1 MFIALSAVLA
11 LAVIALAIAWTRTRR
26 SLETSVAVA
35 EERSEQLELARE
47 ALREAEAEGAA
58 RSRERD
64 DALARE
70 LRVKRDAAEVAK
82 RLEAA
87 ARERD
92 QLTTTQAE
100 LVAERDALAEEC
112 ERLQTR
118 PTSDDAA
125 SMDGELVWALTLA
138 RIDRLW
144 QVSVSSGI
152 GAASPL
158 IGSSSL
164 LADALEILVA
174 AAREEAGATV
184 ELTYTGD
191 GEVEGSTAATVVC
204 LCEELVAAAIEGAD
218 ETRAEI
224 EVTDDDVIVSVSA
237 TRDGRD
243 VAVPGPTALLIDGRY
258 RVPRVRC

>member
-11 LAVIALAIAWTRTRR
+11 LAVIVLAIAWLRTRR
-26 SLETSVAVA
+26 SLEMSVAEA
-35 EERSEQLELARE
+35 EERSEQLTSARE
-47 ALREAEAEGAA
+47 ALREAEAATA
-58 RSRERD
+58 TRSRERD

-70 LRVKRDAAEVAK
+70 LRVKRDAAEVAT
-82 RLEAA
+82 RLEAT

-92 QLTTTQAE
+92 QLTSERDQLA
-100 LVAERDALAEEC
+100 AERDALAEEC
-112 ERLQTR
+112 ERLRAQ
-118 PTSDDAA
+118 PTAEDTA

-144 QVSVSSGI
+144 QVSVASGI

-174 AAREEAGATV
+174 AARDEAGATV
-184 ELTYTGD
+184 ELTYAGAD
-191 GEVEGSTAATVVC
+191 DVEGSTAATVVC
-204 LCEELVAAAIEGAD
+204 LCEELVAAAIAGAD
-218 ETRAEI
+218 ETRVDVD
-224 EVTDDDVIVSVSA
+224 VTDDDVVVSVSA

-243 VAVPGPTALLIDGRY
+243 VAVPGPSALLADGGY
-258 RVPRVRC
+258 RVPRVRG